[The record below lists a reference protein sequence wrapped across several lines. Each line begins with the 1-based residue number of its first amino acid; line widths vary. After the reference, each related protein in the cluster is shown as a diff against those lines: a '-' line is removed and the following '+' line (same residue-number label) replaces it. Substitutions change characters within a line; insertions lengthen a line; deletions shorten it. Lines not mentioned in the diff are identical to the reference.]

1 MIRLRT
7 LVIVIVIYVI
17 AYLSLR
23 FDINLLYP
31 YYLVKDYFLYPVFA
45 LRSDSNL
52 IYSSLQY
59 ESIINELKDDLEEI
73 KKLSEIKTVNSDFS
87 VVNASVIERNRSY
100 WFNSLTIDK
109 GESDGII
116 LDMAVVNKDGL
127 IGRINKV
134 NKLTSEIKLITT
146 NDVNSKISV
155 AIENNGN
162 NIYGIMN
169 GYDSDTNSLKVTLT
183 TKNVDIKEGSL
194 VKTTGMGGV
203 FPSGIIIGKVL
214 SSKSDN
220 YDVGKI
226 VLVHPIVEINDLRYV
241 GVLKRNE

>member
-7 LVIVIVIYVI
+7 IVIIIVIYVI

-31 YYLVKDYFLYPVFA
+31 YYLVKDYLLYPVLA
-45 LRSDSNL
+45 LKSDSNL
-52 IYSSLQY
+52 TYSDEQY
-59 ESIINELKDDLEEI
+59 ESIINELKIDLEEI
-73 KKLSEIKTVNSDFS
+73 KELSGIKTVNSDFS
-87 VVNASVIERNRSY
+87 VINASVIERNRNY
-100 WFNSLTIDK
+100 WFNSLIIDK
-109 GESDGII
+109 GESDGIV
-116 LDMAVVNKDGL
+116 LDMAVINKNGL
-127 IGRINKV
+127 IGRISKV

-155 AIENNGN
+155 VIENDGK

-169 GYDSDTNSLKVTLT
+169 GYDSENNSLKVTLT
-183 TKNVDIKEGSL
+183 TKNIDINEDSL

-203 FPSGIIIGKVL
+203 FPSGIIIGSVL

-226 VLVHPIVEINDLRYV
+226 VLVRPIVEIDDLRYV

>member
-1 MIRLRT
+1 MIKLRT
-7 LVIVIVIYVI
+7 VIIVIVIYVI

-31 YYLVKDYFLYPVFA
+31 YYLVKDYLLYPVLA
-45 LRSDSNL
+45 LKSDSNL
-52 IYSSLQY
+52 TYSNLQY
-59 ESIINELKDDLEEI
+59 ESIIKELKIDLEEI
-73 KKLSEIKTVNSDFS
+73 KRLSEIKTINSDFS
-87 VVNASVIERNRSY
+87 IINASVIERNRSY

-116 LDMAVVNKDGL
+116 LDMAVINKDGL
-127 IGRINKV
+127 IGRISKV

-155 AIENNGN
+155 VIENNDK

-169 GYDSDTNSLKVTLT
+169 GYDNDTNSLKVTLT
-183 TKNVDIKEGSL
+183 TKNIDIKEGSF

-203 FPSGIIIGKVL
+203 FPSGIIIGKVE
-214 SSKSDN
+214 SSKSDK

-226 VLVHPIVEINDLRYV
+226 VLVRPIVEINDLRYV
-241 GVLKRNE
+241 GVLKKND

>member
-7 LVIVIVIYVI
+7 IIIIIVIYVI

-31 YYLVKDYFLYPVFA
+31 YYLVKDYLLYPVLA
-45 LRSDSNL
+45 LKSNTNL
-52 IYSSLQY
+52 TYSNEQY
-59 ESIINELKDDLEEI
+59 ESIIKELQTDLEEI
-73 KKLSEIKTVNSDFS
+73 RALSEIKSINSDFS
-87 VVNASVIERNRSY
+87 IINASIIERNRSY
-100 WFNSLTIDK
+100 WFNSLIIDK
-109 GESDGII
+109 GKNDGIVV
-116 LDMAVVNKDGL
+116 DMAVVNENGL
-127 IGRINKV
+127 IGRISKV

-155 AIENNGN
+155 VIENNKE

-169 GYDSDTNSLKVTLT
+169 GYDSDKNLLSITLT
-183 TKNVDIKEGSL
+183 TKNIDIIEGSI

-203 FPSGIIIGKVL
+203 FPSGIIIGEVV

-226 VLVHPIVEINDLRYV
+226 VLVKPRVMINDLRYV
-241 GVLKRNE
+241 GVLKRN